1 MLEPLIVEANGD
13 YTNGKSRCTEGFRQ
27 FHKQKY
33 KGQFVQKHFELVSV
47 EAHKANTRRNPKHPQ
62 DDLQLELALEETTM
76 KHK

>member
-1 MLEPLIVEANGD
+1 MERVDAQRVFASF
-13 YTNGKSRCTEGFRQ
+13 TSRSTKASLCRNT
-27 FHKQKY
+27 
-33 KGQFVQKHFELVSV
+33 ELVSV